1 MDIFGYIPGKSLG
14 LGEIAVAL
22 GFFDGVHLAH
32 RELIAMTVAEAR
44 SRGIKSAVFTF
55 SSEGG
60 GLKSSVPRI
69 YSTDEKLDIISTLGV
84 DVAVVADFGSVCS
97 MSADEFISDVL
108 IGDLNA
114 TAVFAGYNFRFGKG
128 ASGDANVLTRGMAAG
143 GREAKILDEY
153 DFSGSPLSSTQI
165 RAALDRGELE
175 RANAMLGAPYRLRAK
190 VVHGRGEGRKMGI
203 PTVNA
208 DIPDTRV
215 MPKRGVYRTAVAID
229 GRLFSAITN
238 VGTCPTF
245 GERRLHAETYI
256 INFEGDLYG
265 QKINVYFL
273 GFLRDERVFGGAG
286 ELTEQIER
294 DKARAIE
301 ENERDFGK
309 LKWTEFGLS

>member
-1 MDIFGYIPGKSLG
+1 MDIYGYIPGKKLG
-14 LGEIAVAL
+14 LGRLAVAL

-32 RELIAMTVAEAR
+32 RELISRTVAEAKLC
-44 SRGIKSAVFTF
+44 GIKSAVFTF
-55 SSEGG
+55 TSEGRQ
-60 GLKSSVPRI
+60 LKSSAARI
-69 YSTDEKLDIISTLGV
+69 YSTEEKLDIISSLGV
-84 DVAVVADFGSVCS
+84 DVAIVADFGAVCS

-108 IGDLNA
+108 IGDLDA
-114 TAVFAGYNFRFGKG
+114 QTVFAGYNFRFGRG
-128 ASGDANVLTRGMAAG
+128 ASGDAEALLRGMEAN
-143 GREAKILDEY
+143 GRGAKILDEY
-153 DFSGSPLSSTQI
+153 DFSGTPLSSSRI
-165 RAALDRGELE
+165 RVALDAGELE
-175 RANAMLGAPYRLRAK
+175 PANEMLGAPYRLRAA

-256 INFEGDLYG
+256 IDFDGDLYG
-265 QKINVYFL
+265 RELNVYFL
-273 GFLRDERVFGGAG
+273 GFLRDERVFASAK

-294 DKARAIE
+294 DKARATK
-301 ENERDFGK
+301 ENERDLGK
-309 LKWTEFGLS
+309 LNERNLD